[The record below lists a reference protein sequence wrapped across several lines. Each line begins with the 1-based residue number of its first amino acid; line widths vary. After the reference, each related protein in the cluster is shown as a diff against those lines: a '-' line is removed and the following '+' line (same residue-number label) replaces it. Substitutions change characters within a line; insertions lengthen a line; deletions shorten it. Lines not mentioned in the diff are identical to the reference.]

1 MKTGQFA
8 NKYDLTPNGI
18 RYYIEQG
25 LLTPKKKGAQYDF
38 DDECIVQMEK
48 IQELK
53 QMHFTL
59 GEISR
64 IFHTR
69 GLIQHT
75 LNPTARKKY
84 NRIFLSKIDELEMMI
99 EDLQRCID
107 DLEQSVLPIDK
118 AEKEL
123 IVGLPIGRISMLR
136 CPVCGKE
143 FDFDGTEIRR
153 GRITSGKLSCRC
165 GYKLDIFDGIL
176 INPQENTRQMN
187 IEWSN
192 LLNLLSEY
200 STEYVNLEANS
211 YYQLKSELQK
221 ELESRGCETFNGTVF
236 TTGGYAGDFICKYH
250 NMFQPGSLFIV
261 ADQSIDV
268 LRYIKEKIGR
278 LNNVYDI
285 IYICDNAFDLPL
297 KKGSIE
303 FFLDDYSSS
312 EFIFYNPVYPLEKIR
327 PLLKENAI
335 CAGVFTYYSHSA
347 KTLQTIR
354 KDYAHAD
361 IPHFFLDTFKRHLRS
376 SGVTLETER
385 MIGNTKD
392 PGTGAAFDYHAAGD
406 ILHFYTYYGHIKK
419 DRSLP

>member
-8 NKYDLTPNGI
+8 KKYDLTSNGI

-38 DDECIVQMEK
+38 DKECDEQMEK
-48 IQELK
+48 ILRLK
-53 QMHFTL
+53 KMHFTL

-64 IFHTR
+64 IFHVNY
-69 GLIQHT
+69 LIQHT
-75 LNPTARKKY
+75 LNSKARSKY
-84 NRIFLSKIDELEMMI
+84 NRIFLSKIEELKQEI
-99 EDLQRCID
+99 KDLQECIN
-107 DLEQSVLPIDK
+107 DLEKSVLSVEEVENNMIS
-118 AEKEL
+118 
-123 IVGLPIGRISMLR
+123 GLSISRITMLQ
-136 CPVCGKE
+136 CPRCGKE
-143 FDFDGTEIRR
+143 LEFNDVVIRN
-153 GRITSGKLSCRC
+153 GRIVSGNIQCPC
-165 GYKLDIFDGIL
+165 GYELELSNGIL
-176 INPQENTRQMN
+176 INHQEEPRQMN

-192 LLNLLSEY
+192 LQNLLSEY

-211 YYQLKSELQK
+211 YYQLKSEMQK
-221 ELESRGCETFNGTVF
+221 ELDNRGCETFDGTVF

-250 NMFQPGSLFIV
+250 NMFQPGSLIIV

-268 LRYIKEKIGR
+268 LRYIKEKLGR

-297 KKGSIE
+297 RKGSID

-347 KTLQTIR
+347 KTLKTIR

-376 SGVTLETER
+376 SGITLAAER

-406 ILHFYTYYGHIKK
+406 ILHFYTYYGHLKK
-419 DRSLP
+419 DGSLF